1 MLLILD
7 EVMCGMGR
15 TGTLF
20 ACEQEGV
27 RPDLVTIAKGLG
39 AGYQAIGA
47 TLASRAIYDAI
58 VAGSG
63 FFQHGYT
70 YMAHPTACAAG
81 LAVQQAIVEEQLLD
95 RVRQQG
101 ARLRALLVERFGG
114 HAHVGDIRGR
124 GLLQAL
130 ELVADRA
137 SKRPF
142 APDLRL
148 HARVRAEALARGL
161 MIYAMGGTIDGQRG
175 DHILRAAV
183 HRDRCRSRDD
193 RRPPRG
199 RARCG
204 ARTYGSGRG
213 MTPLVVMVAPNGARR
228 TKADHLNLP
237 LTPAEIAREAELCC
251 AAGASVLH
259 VHVRDQ
265 DDSHSLDPDLYRAAI
280 AAVRQKLGDRMV
292 IQITTE
298 AVGRYGPAE
307 QMATVRAVHPEAV
320 SLGLMELI
328 PDDQAIDAAAA
339 FLAWL
344 QGERIAPQYILYSPS
359 EVARLHDLRRSGVI
373 PQRRPFALFVLGRYG
388 DQTEAQPRDV
398 LPFLA
403 AHDADCPWAVCAF
416 GPREGACVLT
426 AAGLGGHVRVGFENN
441 LRLADGRL
449 ATSNAELVAQVTAG
463 ARLLGREVADIATTA
478 RSLPRRR
485 PSGLPF
491 SAETDRRALPL
502 RRMLR

>member
-1 MLLILD
+1 
-7 EVMCGMGR
+7 
-15 TGTLF
+15 
-20 ACEQEGV
+20 
-27 RPDLVTIAKGLG
+27 
-39 AGYQAIGA
+39 
-47 TLASRAIYDAI
+47 
-58 VAGSG
+58 
-63 FFQHGYT
+63 
-70 YMAHPTACAAG
+70 
-81 LAVQQAIVEEQLLD
+81 
-95 RVRQQG
+95 
-101 ARLRALLVERFGG
+101 
-114 HAHVGDIRGR
+114 
-124 GLLQAL
+124 
-130 ELVADRA
+130 
-137 SKRPF
+137 
-142 APDLRL
+142 
-148 HARVRAEALARGL
+148 
-161 MIYAMGGTIDGQRG
+161 
-175 DHILRAAV
+175 
-183 HRDRCRSRDD
+183 
-193 RRPPRG
+193 
-199 RARCG
+199 
-204 ARTYGSGRG
+204 

-463 ARLLGREVADIATTA
+463 ARLLGREVADIATA
-478 RSLPRRR
+478 RAFL
-485 PSGLPF
+485 
-491 SAETDRRALPL
+491 AEAAA
-502 RRMLR
+502 